1 MSHENQIKF
10 YIKLFALFLFL
21 AGVPVLFAYCDRG
34 NHENRKNEIVI
45 AINKAE
51 KKREGEEKLW
61 QLKKDNSGYKNQTL
75 KTIQDT
81 IKKEWK
87 TEEWKI
93 PIFISFIYS
102 ENGTLSPNHKARDK
116 KEKSYGLCQCN
127 PKYRNCEPIGD
138 FDAQLRQCLDWFISY
153 TENSTRESIY
163 RDIRVGHN
171 YNGGVVYE
179 KKIKNTES
187 LFILH

>member
-1 MSHENQIKF
+1 MSHAKF
-10 YIKLFALFLFL
+10 YIKLFALFLL
-21 AGVPVLFAYCDRG
+21 LTGVPILFTYWG
-34 NHENRKNEIVI
+34 NHEIVI
-45 AINKAE
+45 DINKTE
-51 KKREGEEKLW
+51 NIREEGEKVEEEKYW

-127 PKYRNCEPIGD
+127 PKYRECEPIDD
-138 FDAQLRQCLDWFISY
+138 FGAQLRQCLDWFTSY